1 MSNMTV
7 LVADDHALVR
17 GMISTYLRSRHDVS
31 LVLEAVDGVDL
42 VEQAQQLRPDVVLV
56 DVRMPRKNGLEAAR
70 EIKTTYPDA
79 RVIVMS
85 NEESFRS
92 MALANLADA
101 FVPKGSLKRALAE
114 VLNPEPAAA
123 AA

>member
-17 GMISTYLRSRHDVS
+17 GMISAYLRSRHDVA

-42 VEQAQQLRPDVVLV
+42 VEQAQQRRPDVVVV
-56 DVRMPRKNGLEAAR
+56 DVRMPRKNGLDAAR
-70 EIKTTYPDA
+70 EIKTAYPDA

-101 FVPKGSLKRALAE
+101 FVPKASLKQALNAL
-114 VLNPEPAAA
+114 LNEEALVAAA
-123 AA
+123 

>member
-17 GMISTYLRSRHDVS
+17 GMISAYLRSRHDVA

-42 VEQAQQLRPDVVLV
+42 IEQAQQLRPDVVLV
-56 DVRMPRKNGLEAAR
+56 DVRMPRKNGLDAAR
-70 EIKTTYPDA
+70 EIKTAHPDA

-85 NEESFRS
+85 SEESFRPL
-92 MALANLADA
+92 ALANLADA
-101 FVPKGSLKRALAE
+101 FVPKGSLKQALAE
-114 VLNPEPAAA
+114 ILDPEPVIAVA
-123 AA
+123 

>member
-17 GMISTYLRSRHDVS
+17 GMISAYLRSRHDVA

-42 VEQAQQLRPDVVLV
+42 VEQAQHRRPDVVVV
-56 DVRMPRKNGLEAAR
+56 DVRMPRKNGLDAAR
-70 EIKTTYPDA
+70 EIKTAHPDA

-92 MALANLADA
+92 LALANLADA
-101 FVPKGSLKRALAE
+101 FVPKGSLKKVLAE
-114 VLNPEPAAA
+114 VLNPATVVAAA
-123 AA
+123 